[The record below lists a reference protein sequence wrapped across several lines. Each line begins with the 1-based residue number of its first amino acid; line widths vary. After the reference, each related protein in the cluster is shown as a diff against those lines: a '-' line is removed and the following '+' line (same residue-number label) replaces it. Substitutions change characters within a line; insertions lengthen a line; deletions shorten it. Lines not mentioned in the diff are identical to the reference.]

1 MGSSKLRRPTK
12 GGERMAEN
20 VKAEEIVR
28 RVICEILSKKPEQ
41 VTLEADLSKD
51 LDMRS
56 MEFLDLYEALD
67 KEFDIEIDDEANE
80 IQTVEDLVKYIES
93 RAEEG
98 G

>member
-1 MGSSKLRRPTK
+1 
-12 GGERMAEN
+12 MAEN

-80 IQTVEDLVKYIES
+80 IRTVEDLVKYIES

>member
-1 MGSSKLRRPTK
+1 
-12 GGERMAEN
+12 MAEN

-80 IQTVEDLVKYIES
+80 IQTVADLVKYIES
-93 RAEEG
+93 RAEDG

>member
-1 MGSSKLRRPTK
+1 
-12 GGERMAEN
+12 MAEN

>member
-1 MGSSKLRRPTK
+1 
-12 GGERMAEN
+12 MAEN

-41 VTLEADLSKD
+41 VTLEADLTKD

>member
-1 MGSSKLRRPTK
+1 
-12 GGERMAEN
+12 MAEN

-28 RVICEILSKKPEQ
+28 RVICEILNKKPEQ

-80 IQTVEDLVKYIES
+80 IQTVADLVKYIES
-93 RAEEG
+93 RAEDG

>member
-1 MGSSKLRRPTK
+1 
-12 GGERMAEN
+12 MAES

-80 IQTVEDLVKYIES
+80 IQTVADLVKYIES
-93 RAEEG
+93 RAEDG

>member
-1 MGSSKLRRPTK
+1 
-12 GGERMAEN
+12 MAEN

-80 IQTVEDLVKYIES
+80 IQTVADLVKYIES

>member
-1 MGSSKLRRPTK
+1 
-12 GGERMAEN
+12 MAEN

-80 IQTVEDLVKYIES
+80 IQTVQDLVKYIES